1 LAPPASRLTRRD
13 AFTIGALVALSI
25 TAQVLAA
32 VYLESTGSLLALGGS
47 ALAFLVWVFLRFRPG
62 A

>member
-1 LAPPASRLTRRD
+1 LAPPASSLTRRD
-13 AFTIGALVALSI
+13 AFTIGALVALSV

-47 ALAFLVWVFLRFRPG
+47 ALAFLLWVFLRFRPR